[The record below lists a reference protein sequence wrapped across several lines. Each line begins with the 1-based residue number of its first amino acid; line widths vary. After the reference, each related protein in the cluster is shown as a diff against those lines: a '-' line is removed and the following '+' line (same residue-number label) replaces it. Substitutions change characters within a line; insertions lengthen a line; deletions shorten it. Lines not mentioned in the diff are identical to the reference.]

1 MMEGMTDKR
10 LSNWLPFF
18 LALVVIWGTA
28 FWFIKLG
35 IGFLDAYQVAFGRIA
50 LGALALLL
58 VVIFTGRRI
67 VTNRNAIKQLSIVAL
82 TGQALPFTLFAWAE
96 TSISSIAAGL
106 MNSTM
111 ALWTALLA
119 VALLPEEK
127 LTRNRLQGLLIGFVG
142 VLILLGVWHAD
153 FQASWTA
160 YAACAIATA
169 SYGVAV
175 LWMRKHVSP
184 LGLDPISAVAT
195 QLSIGAIMTGLAA
208 LLLSSAPT
216 HWPTDGIIG
225 MLVLGIVC
233 TGAAFVINFELV
245 RRAGAMP
252 SAMVTYGT
260 PIVSTFA
267 GVLFL
272 NEKLHWYEPIGA
284 LVVLLGVAQ
293 VQELIGRKT
302 KN

>member
-1 MMEGMTDKR
+1 MSDKR
-10 LSNWLPFF
+10 LANWLPYF

-35 IGFLDAYQVAFGRIA
+35 IGFLDAYQVSFGRIA
-50 LGALALLL
+50 LGAIALVL
-58 VVIFTGRRI
+58 VVSFTGRKLITARHALKHLAI
-67 VTNRNAIKQLSIVAL
+67 VGF

-96 TSISSIAAGL
+96 ESISSIAAGL

-119 VALLPEEK
+119 VAMLPEER
-127 LTRNRLQGLLIGFVG
+127 LTRTRLFGLLIGFVG
-142 VLILLGVWHAD
+142 VLILLGVWQAD
-153 FQASWTA
+153 FQASWSA
-160 YAACAIATA
+160 YVACAVATA

-175 LWMRKHVSP
+175 LWMRKNVSP
-184 LGLDPISAVAT
+184 LSLDPISAVAT
-195 QLSIGAIMTGLAA
+195 QLSLGAAMTGIAVVLF
-208 LLLSSAPT
+208 SNTPT
-216 HWPTDGIIG
+216 NWPLDGIIG
-225 MLVLGIVC
+225 MLVLGIIC

-272 NEKLHWYEPIGA
+272 NEKLHWYEPVGA
-284 LVVLLGVAQ
+284 FIVLIGVAQ
-293 VQELIGRKT
+293 VQELTKRRT

>member
-1 MMEGMTDKR
+1 MPDKR
-10 LSNWLPFF
+10 LSDWLPYF
-18 LALVVIWGTA
+18 LALVFIWGTA

-35 IGFLDAYQVAFGRIA
+35 IGFLDAYQVAFGRIG
-50 LGALALLL
+50 LGALAL
-58 VVIFTGRRI
+58 VITVIATRRRLI
-67 VTNRNAIKQLSIVAL
+67 TNRAALKQLAFVGF

-96 TSISSIAAGL
+96 NSISSIAAGL

-119 VALLPEEK
+119 VAILPEEK
-127 LTRNRLQGLLIGFVG
+127 LTKVRLQGLVIGFIG
-142 VLILLGVWHAD
+142 VLILLGVWQAD

-160 YAACAIATA
+160 YLACAIATA

-184 LGLDPISAVAT
+184 LGLDPVSAVAP
-195 QLSIGAIMTGLAA
+195 QLSLGALMTGLAVVF
-208 LLLSSAPT
+208 LSSTPT
-216 HWPTDGIIG
+216 KWPLDGVIA
-225 MLVLGIVC
+225 MLVLGVIC

-260 PIVSTFA
+260 PIVSTFS

-272 NEKLHWYEPIGA
+272 REQLHWYEPVGA
-284 LVVLLGVAQ
+284 LVVLFGVAQ
-293 VQELIGRKT
+293 VQGLIRKS
-302 KN
+302 KSS